1 MKQVI
6 ESAKKFN
13 SELKKSINVAI
24 VGAFGL
30 IIALAWKDVITE
42 YMDKIAGFSPVQG
55 KVVSALIITIIS
67 VLGIMIVTKLVQEK
81 EPEKKE
87 EPK

>member
-13 SELKKSINVAI
+13 SEFKKSVNTAI

-30 IIALAWKDVITE
+30 LIALAWKDVITE
-42 YMDKIAGFSPVQG
+42 YMTKIAGFSPVQG
-55 KVVSALIITIIS
+55 KVVSALIITLVS
-67 VLGIMIVTKLVQEK
+67 VAGIMLVTKLVQEK

-87 EPK
+87 SSK